1 VYQQGGTA
9 VHIALDRFDDR
20 GVKFIPNPF
29 NATVWPHSKGGNQM
43 YQDNANRE
51 DATKTME
58 STTTDHALT
67 EAQYLYEMATALN
80 FFGAGRME
88 DFF

>member
-1 VYQQGGTA
+1 
-9 VHIALDRFDDR
+9 
-20 GVKFIPNPF
+20 
-29 NATVWPHSKGGNQM
+29 M
-43 YQDNANRE
+43 YQDNTNRE